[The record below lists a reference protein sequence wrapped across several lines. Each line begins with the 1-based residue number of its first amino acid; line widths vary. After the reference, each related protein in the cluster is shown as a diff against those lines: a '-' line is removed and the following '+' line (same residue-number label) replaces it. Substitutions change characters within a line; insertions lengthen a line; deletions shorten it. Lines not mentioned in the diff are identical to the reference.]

1 MKKIIAVSM
10 FTVSLLCAQAQNAL
24 FTKHCA
30 GCHAEII
37 GIDESGGDTTYIC
50 KAPHIEE
57 VIKRLKEKTNTKAE
71 FVSFI
76 KDYINMPEKRKSL
89 YGRRAVKEFG
99 LMPTLSGALSDSES
113 TELAN
118 YLYSGYGKKKEV
130 VAKEVKKV
138 KKKKKEEDIIFEK
151 HCAGCHTEIMGIDE
165 SGGEIT
171 YIYKAPHIE
180 SVIKKLK
187 QKTKSKAEFVS
198 FIKDYINMPEKRKSL
213 YGRRAVKKFGL
224 MPSLNGVL
232 SDEEETKLANSLY
245 EKY

>member
-1 MKKIIAVSM
+1 M
-10 FTVSLLCAQAQNAL
+10 FTVSLLCAQSPNAL
-24 FTKHCA
+24 FTKYCA
-30 GCHAEII
+30 SCHAEII
-37 GIDESGGDTTYIC
+37 GIDESGGETTYIC

-57 VIKRLKEKTNTKAE
+57 VIKKLKEKTNTKAE

-76 KDYINMPEKRKSL
+76 KDYINMPAKRKSL
-89 YGRRAVKEFG
+89 YGKKAVKKFG
-99 LMPTLSGALSDSES
+99 LMPTLSGVLSDSES

-118 YLYSGYGKKKEV
+118 YLYSDYGKKEKIV
-130 VAKEVKKV
+130 VKKE
-138 KKKKKEEDIIFEK
+138 KEEKTEEDAIFEK

-180 SVIKKLK
+180 SVIGRLK
-187 QKTKSKAEFVS
+187 HKTKNKAEFVS
-198 FIKDYINMPEKRKSL
+198 FIKDYINMPSKRKSL
-213 YGRRAVKKFGL
+213 YGRRALKKFGL